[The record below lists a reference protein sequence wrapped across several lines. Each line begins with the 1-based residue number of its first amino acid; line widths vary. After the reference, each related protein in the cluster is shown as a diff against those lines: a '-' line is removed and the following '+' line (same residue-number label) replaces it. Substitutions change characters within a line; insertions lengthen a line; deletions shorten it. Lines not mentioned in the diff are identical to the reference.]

1 MLDTT
6 GLIVEAVGR
15 YLTDQYRRVFGEGG
29 PDHRPAI
36 AAAARLGLERI
47 ALSDALYHDVEH
59 TVMVTLVGTAILRGR
74 EIAERLT
81 PGDWLH
87 MTVALLCHDVGYVRG
102 ACRGDTATEV
112 VVDLAGTR
120 LPLPRGA
127 SDAWLTPFHVDRSK
141 IFVRERA
148 EVIGAVD
155 PERVAAAIEL
165 TRFPVPDDGDHDA
178 TGTEAG
184 LVRAADLIGQ
194 LADPAYPRKLAALYC
209 EFRETGVAERLGYRD
224 PADLAEQYPRF
235 FWGKVEP
242 HIGPALRH
250 LERTPDGRL
259 WVAQLYA
266 HVFVEEH
273 VRHRL
278 GTERGRAAAGELRLV
293 PGEAEPPVARRPMSG

>member
-127 SDAWLTPFHVDRSK
+127 SDAFLTPYHVDRSK

-194 LADPAYPRKLAALYC
+194 LADPGYLRKLTALFH
-209 EFRETGVAERLGYRD
+209 EFVETGTAARLGYRS
-224 PADLAEQYPRF
+224 PADLAEAYPRF
-235 FWGKVEP
+235 FWDKVEP
-242 HIGPALRH
+242 YIGDALRY
-250 LERTPDGRL
+250 LALTQDGRQ
-259 WVAQLYA
+259 WTANLYA
-266 HVFVEEH
+266 QVFAVEH
-273 VRHRL
+273 GRWRMGPHA
-278 GTERGRAAAGELRLV
+278 GTGT
-293 PGEAEPPVARRPMSG
+293 RPATPA

>member
-127 SDAWLTPFHVDRSK
+127 SDAFLTPYHVDRSK

-194 LADPAYPRKLAALYC
+194 LADPGYLRKQTALFH
-209 EFRETGVAERLGYRD
+209 EFVETGTAARLGYRS
-224 PADLAEQYPRF
+224 PADLAEAYPRF
-235 FWGKVEP
+235 FWDKVEP
-242 HIGPALRH
+242 YIGDALRY
-250 LERTPDGRL
+250 LALTQDGRQ
-259 WVAQLYA
+259 WTANLYA
-266 HVFVEEH
+266 QVFAVEH
-273 VRHRL
+273 GRWRMGPHA
-278 GTERGRAAAGELRLV
+278 GTGT
-293 PGEAEPPVARRPMSG
+293 RPATPA

>member
-127 SDAWLTPFHVDRSK
+127 SDAFLPPYHVDRSK

-194 LADPAYPRKLAALYC
+194 LADPGYLRKQTALFH
-209 EFRETGVAERLGYRD
+209 EFVETGTAARLGYRS
-224 PADLAEQYPRF
+224 PADLAEAYPRF
-235 FWGKVEP
+235 FWEKVEP
-242 HIGPALRH
+242 YIGDALRY
-250 LERTPDGRL
+250 LALTQDGRQ
-259 WVAQLYA
+259 WTANLYA
-266 HVFVEEH
+266 QVFAVEH
-273 VRHRL
+273 GRWRMGPHA
-278 GTERGRAAAGELRLV
+278 GTGT
-293 PGEAEPPVARRPMSG
+293 RPATPA

>member
-15 YLTDQYRRVFGEGG
+15 HLTAQYRRVFGEGG
-29 PDHRPAI
+29 PDHRAAI
-36 AAAARLGLERI
+36 AAAARLALERI
-47 ALSDALYHDVEH
+47 ALSDALYHDVQH

-81 PGDWLH
+81 PEDWLH

-102 ACRGDTATEV
+102 ACRGDTATEA
-112 VVDLAGTR
+112 VVDLAGRR

-127 SDAWLTPFHVDRSK
+127 SDAWLTPYHVDRSK

-155 PERVAAAIEL
+155 PERIAAAIEL

-194 LADPAYPRKLAALYC
+194 LADPGYLRKQTALFH
-209 EFRETGVAERLGYRD
+209 EFVETGTAARFGYRS
-224 PADLAEQYPRF
+224 PADLAEAYPRF
-235 FWGKVEP
+235 FWDKVEP
-242 HIGPALRH
+242 YIGDALRY
-250 LERTPDGRL
+250 LALTQDGRQ
-259 WVAQLYA
+259 WTANLYA
-266 HVFVEEH
+266 QVFAVEH
-273 VRHRL
+273 GRWRMGPQA
-278 GTERGRAAAGELRLV
+278 GTGT
-293 PGEAEPPVARRPMSG
+293 RPATPA